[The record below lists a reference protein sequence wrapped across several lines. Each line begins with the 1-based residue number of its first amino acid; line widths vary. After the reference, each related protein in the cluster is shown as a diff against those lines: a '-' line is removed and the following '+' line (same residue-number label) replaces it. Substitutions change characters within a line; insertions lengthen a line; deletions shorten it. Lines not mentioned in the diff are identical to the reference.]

1 MILSIADVATGTLY
15 FYIKSKEDIE
25 EGWVN
30 HYMIKSSGKFIP
42 VLSNPDI
49 AMAIDDTVHE
59 SLKHTDLVPKYKA
72 VVLIFYS
79 ISKSIVH

>member
-30 HYMIKSSGKFIP
+30 HYMIKK
-42 VLSNPDI
+42 
-49 AMAIDDTVHE
+49 T
-59 SLKHTDLVPKYKA
+59 T
-72 VVLIFYS
+72 
-79 ISKSIVH
+79 